1 MGVYKEEEWCFKKG
15 IMLKKIVRILSLK
28 TIILSK
34 FAFMFI
40 LELCLHA
47 YLISFSTMWNMES
60 EWSNLQTPVSLINHG
75 RQLRHLSISTE
86 MERITDEQ

>member
-1 MGVYKEEEWCFKKG
+1 MGVYKEVRVVLSKRDHA
-15 IMLKKIVRILSLK
+15 KKIVRILSLK
-28 TIILSK
+28 TITLSK

-60 EWSNLQTPVSLINHG
+60 EWSNLQTPVSLMNPWKAAQALEHIYRDGKNH
-75 RQLRHLSISTE
+75 T
-86 MERITDEQ
+86 